1 MVTPCPFDSLY
12 VQQRHIIDAK
22 HLLKMEQFMSVVFFG
37 APVFLTI
44 SSIILSIKCLKIRD
58 TILSGIFLINA
69 LLPIF
74 VVASFVSNLQKETM
88 TLILSINILVCILS
102 IIVIFAL
109 PSLQNDRKLI
119 LKVEN
124 SKAFTIWCVS
134 LVLFLL
140 INIMIYSLLSMPRFF

>member
-1 MVTPCPFDSLY
+1 
-12 VQQRHIIDAK
+12 
-22 HLLKMEQFMSVVFFG
+22 MSVVFFG

-74 VVASFVSNLQKETM
+74 VVASFFSNLQKETK

-109 PSLQNDRKLI
+109 PFLQNDRKLI

-124 SKAFTIWCVS
+124 TKAFTIWCVS
-134 LVLFLL
+134 LVLYLL
-140 INIMIYSLLSMPRFF
+140 INIIFYSLISTPWLF

>member
-1 MVTPCPFDSLY
+1 
-12 VQQRHIIDAK
+12 
-22 HLLKMEQFMSVVFFG
+22 MSVVFFG

-74 VVASFVSNLQKETM
+74 VVASVVASFVSNLQKETM

-109 PSLQNDRKLI
+109 PFLQNDRKLI

-124 SKAFTIWCVS
+124 SKAFIIWCVS
-134 LVLFLL
+134 LVLYLL
-140 INIMIYSLLSMPRFF
+140 INIVFYSLISTPWLF

>member
-1 MVTPCPFDSLY
+1 
-12 VQQRHIIDAK
+12 
-22 HLLKMEQFMSVVFFG
+22 MSVVFFG

-69 LLPIF
+69 SLPIF
-74 VVASFVSNLQKETM
+74 VVSSFVSNLQKETI

-109 PSLQNDRKLI
+109 PFLQNDRKLI

-124 SKAFTIWCVS
+124 SKAFIIWCVS
-134 LVLFLL
+134 LVLYLL
-140 INIMIYSLLSMPRFF
+140 INIIFYSLISTPWLF

>member
-1 MVTPCPFDSLY
+1 
-12 VQQRHIIDAK
+12 
-22 HLLKMEQFMSVVFFG
+22 MSVVFFG

-74 VVASFVSNLQKETM
+74 VVASFFSNLQKETK

-109 PSLQNDRKLI
+109 PFLQNDRKLI

-140 INIMIYSLLSMPRFF
+140 INIIIYSLLSMTIFL

>member
-1 MVTPCPFDSLY
+1 
-12 VQQRHIIDAK
+12 
-22 HLLKMEQFMSVVFFG
+22 MSVVFFG

-74 VVASFVSNLQKETM
+74 VVASFVLNLQKETI

-140 INIMIYSLLSMPRFF
+140 INIMTYLLISTPRFF